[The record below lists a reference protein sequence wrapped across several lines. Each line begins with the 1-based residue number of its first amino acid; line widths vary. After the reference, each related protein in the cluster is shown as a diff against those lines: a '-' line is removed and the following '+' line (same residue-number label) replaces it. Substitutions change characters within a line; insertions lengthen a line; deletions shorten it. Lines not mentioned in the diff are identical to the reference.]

1 MTIDQYFGR
10 WMQVID
16 REQLNKVYRFIQTK
30 PVIYP
35 SKKDIFKA
43 FRLCNYDDCRLIIV
57 GQDPYSNGRATGLA
71 FANDASISPNNL
83 SPSLEKVK
91 DSLIR
96 DIISWKSITF
106 DQTLE
111 SWAEQGVLLLNSS
124 LSVEPNRPLSH
135 SLYWRPFMTSL
146 FKNLSEKRTGMV
158 YVLMGTSACEM
169 QRYINPCSNHILT
182 CDHPAYYCR
191 KEKPMPNILE
201 KANDI
206 IYGLNGDRLKF
217 ISYGREDSEC
227 T

>member
-16 REQLNKVYRFIQTK
+16 REELVKVTRFVTSRQA
-30 PVIYP
+30 VYP
-35 SKKDIFKA
+35 QKKDVFRA
-43 FRLCNYDDCRLIIV
+43 FHLCDYDNCRLIIV
-57 GQDPYSNGRATGLA
+57 GQDPYPDGRATGLA
-71 FANDASISPNNL
+71 FANSVSISPDNL

-91 DSLIR
+91 DSLTR

-111 SWAEQGVLLLNSS
+111 SWAEQGVLLLNVS
-124 LSVEPNRPLSH
+124 LTVEPHRPQSH
-135 SLYWRPFMTSL
+135 SLYWRPFMSSL
-146 FKNLSEKRTGMV
+146 FKNLSLKRTGMV
-158 YVLMGTSACEM
+158 YVMMGASACEM
-169 QRYINPCSNHILT
+169 VRYIDNLTNHVPT

-191 KEKPMPNILE
+191 KHRPMPNILE

-217 ISYGREDSEC
+217 IDYE
-227 T
+227 

>member
-1 MTIDQYFGR
+1 MTTDQYFGR

-16 REQLNKVYRFIQTK
+16 RDQLTKVYRFIRSRTA
-30 PVIYP
+30 IYP

-43 FRLCNYDDCRLIIV
+43 FRLCSYDDCRLIIV

-71 FANDASISPNNL
+71 FANSASVSPDNL

-91 DSLIR
+91 DSLVR

-111 SWAEQGVLLLNSS
+111 SWAKQGVLLLNSS
-124 LSVEPNRPLSH
+124 LSVEPSRPLSH
-135 SLYWRPFMTSL
+135 SLYWRQFMTSL

-158 YVLMGTSACEM
+158 YVLMGTSACELK
-169 QRYINPCSNHILT
+169 RYINSQNNHILT

-191 KEKPMPNILE
+191 KQKPMPNILE
-201 KANDI
+201 EANDI
-206 IYGLNGDRLKF
+206 IYGLNGDRIKF
-217 ISYGREDSEC
+217 IDYG
-227 T
+227 